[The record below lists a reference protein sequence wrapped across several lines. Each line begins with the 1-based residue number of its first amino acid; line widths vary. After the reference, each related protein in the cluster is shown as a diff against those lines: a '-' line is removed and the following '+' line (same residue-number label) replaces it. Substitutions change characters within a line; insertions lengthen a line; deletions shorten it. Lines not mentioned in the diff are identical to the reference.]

1 MKPKALGAAAQQL
14 EEMRAQTAKSMAGPA
29 PDVQTP
35 ELDARLLAQKQNLDA
50 LLQRYTDGHPDV
62 IRTRTLIADL
72 EGQKRKEI
80 DVLRRKL
87 QQTGEVPIAQVNPA
101 AVELSRIYSA
111 AQVQVAS
118 LRARVVEYE
127 ARVQRVH
134 QQLKVA
140 PQLEAELAQLNRDYQ
155 IHQKNYADLVAR
167 RESALMSGK
176 LETLQCGRIRVIDPP
191 RGPKPV
197 APNRLLLMPGA
208 MLAAVAA
215 GLGIAFVMSQIRP
228 VFFDGA
234 TLRQV
239 TQLPLL
245 GWWG

>member
-1 MKPKALGAAAQQL
+1 
-14 EEMRAQTAKSMAGPA
+14 MAGPA

-155 IHQKNYADLVAR
+155 IHQRTMPIWWRAVNPLSC
-167 RESALMSGK
+167 RESWK
-176 LETLQCGRIRVIDPP
+176 TLPMWPNSASSILRVWPP
-191 RGPKPV
+191 S
-197 APNRLLLMPGA
+197 LLHP
-208 MLAAVAA
+208 
-215 GLGIAFVMSQIRP
+215 IACC
-228 VFFDGA
+228 
-234 TLRQV
+234 
-239 TQLPLL
+239 
-245 GWWG
+245 

>member
-1 MKPKALGAAAQQL
+1 MREAESARAAAAQQL

-118 LRARVVEYE
+118 LRAR
-127 ARVQRVH
+127 
-134 QQLKVA
+134 
-140 PQLEAELAQLNRDYQ
+140 
-155 IHQKNYADLVAR
+155 
-167 RESALMSGK
+167 G
-176 LETLQCGRIRVIDPP
+176 
-191 RGPKPV
+191 
-197 APNRLLLMPGA
+197 
-208 MLAAVAA
+208 
-215 GLGIAFVMSQIRP
+215 
-228 VFFDGA
+228 
-234 TLRQV
+234 
-239 TQLPLL
+239 
-245 GWWG
+245 